1 MKLVTLTLLMLW
13 SWWSFEGAVGDPQTL
28 LLKQDCSGFTAP
40 NLSNFN
46 QNLNASLADL
56 RAEVSNQRKHFATS
70 QSTTGTSPVYAMIQ
84 CRNYLSNTDCAACLA
99 AADAKIRNCSTG
111 ANGARV
117 IYDGCFLRYESND
130 FFAQIMPRSSI
141 LCGSQ
146 SADEST
152 AFSEAGQQVLTD
164 LQIATPKITGYYAA
178 TKTQVA
184 GGAIYAIAQCAE
196 TLTQDNCLECLSN
209 EQTTVQGCLPNTN
222 GRAFDAGC
230 FMRYSETPFFS
241 DNQTIDIAPFLNQ
254 GNILE
259 GTQLKGPTKF
269 KYSDLKAATKNFS
282 EKNKLGEGGF
292 GAVYKGTMK
301 NGKVVAVKK
310 LISGNSSKIDDDFES
325 EVMLISNVHHRNLV
339 QLLGCCSKGQ
349 DRILV
354 YEYMANNSLDKFLF
368 GNRRCSLNWKQRYDI
383 ILGTARGLTYL
394 HEEFHVSIIHRDIKS
409 CNILLDEEL
418 QPKISDF
425 GLVKL
430 LPEDKSHLSTRFAGT
445 VGYTAPEYALHGQ
458 LSKKAD
464 TYSYGIVVLEII
476 SGQKSTDVRV
486 DDDGEEE
493 SLLRQAWKL
502 YERGMHLELV
512 DETLNDNYDAE
523 EVKKI
528 IEIALLCTQA
538 SAAMRPAMSEVVVL
552 LSSNALEHMRPSMP
566 IFIESKLKPHRDIF
580 ASTSS
585 STSNATASSSIVPA
599 R

>member
-292 GAVYKGTMK
+292 GAVYK
-301 NGKVVAVKK
+301 VK
-310 LISGNSSKIDDDFES
+310 SS
-325 EVMLISNVHHRNLV
+325 
-339 QLLGCCSKGQ
+339 CSSHFNCDSKE
-349 DRILV
+349 L
-354 YEYMANNSLDKFLF
+354 FL
-368 GNRRCSLNWKQRYDI
+368 
-383 ILGTARGLTYL
+383 
-394 HEEFHVSIIHRDIKS
+394 RDIKS